1 MKRRALLEKWGL
13 TGLKINLGFHE
24 GELAKLAIPVLNQII
39 RPLTAKWHRI
49 SLASPFQDAA
59 RCRELRTELA
69 ALQPQLR
76 NYTRAV
82 AAIADVE
89 DSTTLETAG

>member
-49 SLASPFQDAA
+49 
-59 RCRELRTELA
+59 
-69 ALQPQLR
+69 
-76 NYTRAV
+76 
-82 AAIADVE
+82 
-89 DSTTLETAG
+89 

>member
-1 MKRRALLEKWGL
+1 MKRRAFLEKWGL
-13 TGLKINLGFHE
+13 TGMKINLGFLE
-24 GELAKLAIPVLNQII
+24 GEVAKLAIPALNQIS
-39 RPLTAKWHRI
+39 RLFTAKWHRI
-49 SLASPFQDAA
+49 SLASAFQDAA

-76 NYTRAV
+76 NYTSAV